1 LRSCVREEDTVA
13 RIGGDE
19 FVVMLG
25 GLGVREDE
33 AVAHARA
40 VGEKILDCLG
50 KHYVLQGH
58 VHVSTPSIGIRVFA
72 GKGLQVDELIRQ
84 ADLAM
89 YEAKA
94 AGRNTL
100 RFFAPELPQRPH

>member
-1 LRSCVREEDTVA
+1 
-13 RIGGDE
+13 
-19 FVVMLG
+19 
-25 GLGVREDE
+25 
-33 AVAHARA
+33 
-40 VGEKILDCLG
+40 
-50 KHYVLQGH
+50 
-58 VHVSTPSIGIRVFA
+58 
-72 GKGLQVDELIRQ
+72 LQVDELIRQ